1 MDGLDFGLRE
11 GILLLVVLV
20 AAYLVFAVLR
30 LLRLRRR
37 PGPAAAAPVR
47 SADPRPG
54 AQHFVAPAES
64 APVPTPAAPFAEQL
78 AWTALEAEVRQLRGE
93 VAALREELAGF
104 KAVRRVSPM
113 YAEALDLARRGF
125 DARGVAE
132 ECGISVAEAE
142 LVLAMA
148 RDKVDFDREVE
159 DGGPGQHVAAD
170 VPGR

>member
-1 MDGLDFGLRE
+1 MDGLDFGWRE
-11 GILLLVVLV
+11 AILLLVALV

-30 LLRLRRR
+30 LLRLRR
-37 PGPAAAAPVR
+37 GSAVPASSRAAAPEPV
-47 SADPRPG
+47 ARP
-54 AQHFVAPAES
+54 FIVPVEAE
-64 APVPTPAAPFAEQL
+64 PVPTAVPPFAEQL
-78 AWTALEAEVRQLRGE
+78 AWTALEAEVRQLRAE
-93 VAALREELAGF
+93 VTALREELAGF

-148 RDKVDFDREVE
+148 RDKVDFDREVD

-170 VPGR
+170 APGR